1 MKDNVRKN
9 KSRLIQFLESIK
21 SEPSLNNSMFYEP
34 TVLGPEQLEG
44 DLVKNMLLTFDEF
57 RGVKKINILK
67 LPTYYGDIK
76 TGKPFE
82 NDETSLGGKSKTKSY
97 QVDTINYNPELTELN
112 EEIDLYSISLTTKIY
127 NPQDLSATSLGI
139 GTWVMPVVY
148 SSADFTPL
156 REMKIVFSP
165 ELLMDMLVD
174 KTAEEVEKEM
184 RSRILKSVE
193 EALDGGLKENV
204 PYELGLIFRLSSR
217 SIKKMCKE

>member
-21 SEPSLNNSMFYEP
+21 SEPNLNKSMFYEP
-34 TVLGPEQLEG
+34 QILGPEQLEG

-57 RGVKKINILK
+57 KGVKKINILK
-67 LPTYYGDIK
+67 LPSYCGDIK

-82 NDETSLGGKSKTKSY
+82 NDETSLGGKSKTY
-97 QVDTINYNPELTELN
+97 QVETVRYNPELTELN
-112 EEIDLYSISLTTKIY
+112 EEIDLYSISLTSKIY

-139 GTWVMPVVY
+139 GTWVMPIMY
-148 SSADFTPL
+148 SPIDFTPL

-165 ELLMDMLVD
+165 ELFMDMLVD

-184 RSRILKSVE
+184 KYRILKSVE
-193 EALDGGLKENV
+193 DALDGGLKENV

-217 SIKKMCKE
+217 SIKKNA

>member
-21 SEPSLNNSMFYEP
+21 SEPNLNKSMFYEP
-34 TVLGPEQLEG
+34 QILGPEQLEG

-57 RGVKKINILK
+57 KGVKKINILK
-67 LPTYYGDIK
+67 LPSYCGDIK

-82 NDETSLGGKSKTKSY
+82 NDETSLGGKSKTY
-97 QVDTINYNPELTELN
+97 QVETVRYNPELTELN
-112 EEIDLYSISLTTKIY
+112 EEIDLYSISLTSKIY

-139 GTWVMPVVY
+139 GTWVMPIMC
-148 SSADFTPL
+148 SPIDFTPL

-165 ELLMDMLVD
+165 ELFMDMLVD

-193 EALDGGLKENV
+193 DALDGGLKENV

-217 SIKKMCKE
+217 SIKKNA

>member
-1 MKDNVRKN
+1 MKDRVGKN
-9 KSRLIQFLESIK
+9 NSRLIQFLESIK
-21 SEPSLNNSMFYEP
+21 SEPDLNKSMFYEP
-34 TVLGPEQLEG
+34 QILGPEQLEG

-57 RGVKKINILK
+57 KGVKKINILK
-67 LPTYYGDIK
+67 LPSYYGDIK

-82 NDETSLGGKSKTKSY
+82 NDETSLGGKSKTY
-97 QVDTINYNPELTELN
+97 QVETVRYNPELTELN
-112 EEIDLYSISLTTKIY
+112 EEIDLYSISLTSKIY

-139 GTWVMPVVY
+139 GTWVMPIMH
-148 SSADFTPL
+148 SPIDFTPL

-165 ELLMDMLVD
+165 EMFMDMLVD

-193 EALDGGLKENV
+193 DALDGGLKENV

-217 SIKKMCKE
+217 SIKKNA

>member
-1 MKDNVRKN
+1 MKDRVGKN
-9 KSRLIQFLESIK
+9 NSRLIQFLESIK
-21 SEPSLNNSMFYEP
+21 SEPNLNKSMFYEP
-34 TVLGPEQLEG
+34 QILGPEQLEG

-57 RGVKKINILK
+57 KGVKKINILK
-67 LPTYYGDIK
+67 LPSYYGDIK

-82 NDETSLGGKSKTKSY
+82 NDETSLGGKSKTY
-97 QVDTINYNPELTELN
+97 QVETVRYNPELTELN
-112 EEIDLYSISLTTKIY
+112 EEIDLYSISLTSKIY

-139 GTWVMPVVY
+139 GTWVMPIMY
-148 SSADFTPL
+148 SPIDFTPL

-165 ELLMDMLVD
+165 ELFMDMLVD

-193 EALDGGLKENV
+193 DALDGGLKENV

-217 SIKKMCKE
+217 SIKKNA